1 MESREEKAV
10 RQRARRQR
18 RQRAEM
24 YVGKQRA
31 RGYKQQRGEAT
42 KYGGERAEKK

>member
-10 RQRARRQR
+10 RQRARGQR
-18 RQRAEM
+18 RQRAEI

-31 RGYKQQRGEAT
+31 RGYRQHRGEAAT
-42 KYGGERAEKK
+42 YGGERAEK